1 MDANT
6 LKLWVNGYRDAW
18 VSNDAEEIGRLFAD
32 GARYYTEPYAEP
44 WEGRDGIIA
53 KWLENRDEP
62 GQTDFRYEVMAIDG
76 DLGFVRGWT
85 QYFDPPPREYSNLWV
100 VRLDADGRCQEFVEW
115 WMKHRKG
122 EGAE

>member
-53 KWLENRDEP
+53 KWIRAGVDPVLRSASARVQQPVGGAPRRRRSLP
-62 GQTDFRYEVMAIDG
+62 G
-76 DLGFVRGWT
+76 VRGVV
-85 QYFDPPPREYSNLWV
+85 DEAPEGRARRVIPP
-100 VRLDADGRCQEFVEW
+100 A
-115 WMKHRKG
+115 
-122 EGAE
+122 